1 MEVGERRSPAFPHTL
16 TIAYDGLTDRRL
28 FTAESFVVER
38 IVGTDTLPLVADAIS
53 SNTDA
58 IVETRTVEAA
68 PGD

>member
-1 MEVGERRSPAFPHTL
+1 LNKQTKTERNTKK
-16 TIAYDGLTDRRL
+16 TYDGLTDRRL

-38 IVGTDTLPLVADAIS
+38 IVGTDTLSLVADAIS